1 MPKLDISRV
10 IAFAKLVLWEI
21 SQKPCFRG
29 YEKPEETSDAFPMEN
44 SRPTYINL
52 VWVSFLPST
61 EILDRFEF

>member
-29 YEKPEETSDAFPMEN
+29 YEKPEETSDAFPIEKM
-44 SRPTYINL
+44 
-52 VWVSFLPST
+52 
-61 EILDRFEF
+61 